1 MSTLRNLRFWFSARD
16 PDFKTKEVVVEPE
29 PEYISHAFVHCPI
42 YSLDEKENPKIGF
55 KVSDDYVQQT
65 ADKKFVVRLNNTYTF
80 DEDGSSISWQYVFVN
95 DKPLFYYPVGV
106 PAVSNIIA
114 GTGKYVG
121 AKGTVTLVPRK
132 DGKRIVTIRFTK

>member
-1 MSTLRNLRFWFSARD
+1 MKLKNLRFSFSTKD
-16 PDFKTKEVVVEPE
+16 PEFKTKEVIVQDQPQF
-29 PEYISHAFVHCPI
+29 ISHAFVKCPI
-42 YSLDEKENPKIGF
+42 YDLTNSEEKKIGF

-65 ADKKFVVRLNNTYTF
+65 AENKFVVRLNNTYTF

-106 PAVSNIIA
+106 PAISNIIA

-121 AKGTVTLVPRK
+121 AKGTVTLLPRK
-132 DGKRIVTIRFTK
+132 DGKRIVNIRFNN